1 MKINLKILNAVKYT
15 GGSVLLFGIIIFSLG
30 FFVSDSN
37 TLTSIG
43 IGTVVGAV
51 CIFLMGVFFVATEEM
66 IEKSYR
72 VIKTVPIKTKKRAPL

>member
-1 MKINLKILNAVKYT
+1 MKFNLKILNAVKYT
-15 GGSVLLFGIIIFSLG
+15 GGSVLLIGIIISSLG
-30 FFVSDSN
+30 FFVSGSS

-51 CIFLMGVFFVATEEM
+51 FIFLMGVFFVATEEM

-72 VIKTVPIKTKKRAPL
+72 GIKTAPIKTKKRAPL